1 MITGA
6 ELRAR
11 AEVLRERAE
20 HEPEDR
26 ARLLAEAAECYAVL
40 GENQL
45 AEKLFDQALDSDG
58 IPVGAAHGRY
68 ASFLL
73 DRGREAEAFDVI
85 NQARRRRPFDPEV
98 FNLIG
103 HALLD
108 HEHPAQAERWFTT
121 GLVRALGDLAE
132 IELDDLVFSDVV
144 MLMRGR
150 HEARRALGQP
160 VDHLDEIF
168 DRYRVGRGPSEPATQ
183 PLQDLPGA
191 DSS

>member
-1 MITGA
+1 MPGRKETAVNSRA
-6 ELRAR
+6 ELRAY
-11 AEVLRERAE
+11 ADALKERAE

-26 ARLLAEAAECYAVL
+26 ARRLAEAAECHAML

-45 AEKLFDQALDSDG
+45 AEQLFGQALENADA
-58 IPVGAAHGRY
+58 PVGITHGRY

-73 DRGREAEAFDVI
+73 DHGREVEALDLI
-85 NQARRRRPFDPEV
+85 NQARRLRPVDPVV

-103 HALLD
+103 QALLA
-108 HEHPAQAERWFTT
+108 HEHPAQAARWFTT

-132 IELDDLVFSDVV
+132 IELDDLVFSDVM

-150 HEARRALGQP
+150 HEARRALDQP

-168 DRYRVGRGPSEPATQ
+168 DRYRAER
-183 PLQDLPGA
+183 DLE
-191 DSS
+191 